1 MLPSSSPT
9 LKAGFQQLVVLH
21 HTARPG
27 LGAFHDRIEAL
38 TRHDLL
44 LDLFEDTHGDAEE
57 DLAASLRGLQSF
69 KKWWVFTSQN
79 LGGLKID
86 VGLS

>member
-44 LDLFEDTHGDAEE
+44 LDLFEDAHGDAEE

-69 KKWWVFTSQN
+69 KKMMGFHQPEFGRVKN
-79 LGGLKID
+79 
-86 VGLS
+86 

>member
-1 MLPSSSPT
+1 
-9 LKAGFQQLVVLH
+9 
-21 HTARPG
+21 
-27 LGAFHDRIEAL
+27 L